1 MRIVDALRKFWAWV
15 WRRRRATRA
24 LEAGDGLDL
33 RNPAVLCLPDTEAA
47 MSDTPAEL
55 WLARLRAE
63 VPFPQPAFGGAEAPA
78 SVRDMQARLRDA
90 TAEVLAAV
98 ARSAAGQRLDD
109 GDEPDWFA
117 ALADRL
123 VPAAAWLVGIG
134 VEGAAEVPEMVRDMA
149 ERVQKVP
156 MLKAMVG
163 NLSDRAASVV
173 QLFEQN
179 NQRLAH
185 TQASYFLLVR
195 AHLEAV
201 LAPLV
206 GEGGTVEVRFDFPA
220 LGQRVAELV
229 PPPEP
234 GSPTGG
240 TVGRVLCPA
249 VRVRLVTAEGGD
261 AQTFSRGAH
270 VRGR

>member
-1 MRIVDALRKFWAWV
+1 LGAGDALDPR
-15 WRRRRATRA
+15 
-24 LEAGDGLDL
+24 D
-33 RNPAVLCLPDTEAA
+33 PAVLRLPDTEAA
-47 MSDTPAEL
+47 MSDTPTEL

-63 VPFPQPAFGGAEAPA
+63 VPFPQPAYGGAEAPA
-78 SVRDMQARLRDA
+78 NVREMQARLRDA

-98 ARSAAGQRLDD
+98 ARTTAGQSLDD
-109 GDEPDWFA
+109 SDEPDWFA

-123 VPAAAWLVGIG
+123 VPAASWLVGVG
-134 VEGAAEVPEMVRDMA
+134 VEGAAEVPEKIREVA

-156 MLKAMVG
+156 MLKGVLG
-163 NLSDRAASVV
+163 NLGELVASFP

-179 NQRLAH
+179 TQRLAQ

-201 LAPLV
+201 LAPLA
-206 GEGGTVEVRFDFPA
+206 GEGGMVEVRFEFPS

-249 VRVRLVTAEGGD
+249 VRVRLVGADGGE
-261 AQTFSRGAH
+261 ARVYARGAH